1 MGLDSFQLADVLG
14 KFVARSGY
22 TAGQLARLSSIP
34 KPTIVNWLEGRV
46 KRPRTREDLLR
57 LAVVLHLDRA
67 ELSELLVSAGHPDV
81 DVLERSARQTNDTEA
96 LALLRPWLSTAVSPH
111 SPAPQPAPFQVMADL
126 PTFVGR
132 EEEIAQLRA
141 RLSEP
146 THPTLYAIHGMGG
159 VGKTALAVKMA
170 YLMRGNFPD
179 GVLWARVNLS
189 DTLSILGTFASA
201 YQLDVSQYSDL
212 HSRSRVV
219 RDLLGRK
226 RALIILDGAERSE
239 QIAPLLPPTGG
250 CAVIVT
256 TRRQDLSVLRGAY
269 RLHLSPFSPQTGEAL
284 ALFARVLGNGR
295 VQAEKHLFTQLAQL
309 LGYLP
314 LAIDIAAARL
324 AYEPG
329 WSTAE
334 FLTQLQQTNQRLHEL
349 AFDQQSVRLSF
360 ETSYAALSPEE
371 QHCFAA
377 LSVFVG
383 EDFSEAAAAAVT
395 QVSRAEMR
403 RMLHHFYAL
412 SLVQTGRPALAGQPA
427 RYRLHQL
434 LRDFAREK
442 LVDDTAVTQR
452 MIAYYTQFADT
463 HARHYPL
470 LEMEKEHIET
480 AVNWAMASGMADA
493 CIQGIQA
500 LYHFWESRGLY
511 KTAESLL
518 APAQSLVP
526 PEDTA
531 NRMKLHHYMGR
542 VTMRLGEYIEA
553 ETQFEQALE
562 LARQLEDE
570 GHLSHILRTLGVLA
584 ARRGDYGL
592 AEAYYKEGLLLART
606 LGMGSDVS
614 QFLRGLGVQ
623 AYMRGDFARAEAFY
637 EEGLGLM
644 EMEAADGAEQAHA
657 AAMLWGLGVLAEEQG
672 DFHQALL
679 YFSEALILARQ
690 TGHLEREI
698 LLLRSLGRVYQA
710 LDLGKQAY
718 AVLQEAFQLA
728 SDIGHRWYVAR
739 TLADLGRCEL
749 ALGEWD
755 TAVDTFTDLY
765 TQARIL
771 QSQEMIADALFG
783 LAQIAAHHQ
792 DWQKARQKA
801 AQALDTYIAIG
812 HHEVQRVQAWLKGL
826 PVEG

>member
-1 MGLDSFQLADVLG
+1 
-14 KFVARSGY
+14 VARSGY

-463 HARHYPL
+463 
-470 LEMEKEHIET
+470 
-480 AVNWAMASGMADA
+480 
-493 CIQGIQA
+493 
-500 LYHFWESRGLY
+500 
-511 KTAESLL
+511 
-518 APAQSLVP
+518 
-526 PEDTA
+526 
-531 NRMKLHHYMGR
+531 
-542 VTMRLGEYIEA
+542 
-553 ETQFEQALE
+553 
-562 LARQLEDE
+562 
-570 GHLSHILRTLGVLA
+570 
-584 ARRGDYGL
+584 
-592 AEAYYKEGLLLART
+592 
-606 LGMGSDVS
+606 
-614 QFLRGLGVQ
+614 
-623 AYMRGDFARAEAFY
+623 
-637 EEGLGLM
+637 
-644 EMEAADGAEQAHA
+644 
-657 AAMLWGLGVLAEEQG
+657 
-672 DFHQALL
+672 
-679 YFSEALILARQ
+679 Q
-690 TGHLEREI
+690 TN
-698 LLLRSLGRVYQA
+698 
-710 LDLGKQAY
+710 
-718 AVLQEAFQLA
+718 
-728 SDIGHRWYVAR
+728 
-739 TLADLGRCEL
+739 
-749 ALGEWD
+749 
-755 TAVDTFTDLY
+755 
-765 TQARIL
+765 
-771 QSQEMIADALFG
+771 
-783 LAQIAAHHQ
+783 
-792 DWQKARQKA
+792 
-801 AQALDTYIAIG
+801 
-812 HHEVQRVQAWLKGL
+812 
-826 PVEG
+826 